1 MTVIDNWR
9 ETIPTLTRD
18 QMVEVDRSMIEDFGI
33 ELLQMMEN
41 AGRHLAHLTRDRFLG
56 GDAGDKAVTVLA
68 GTGGNGGGALVAARQ
83 LSDWGANVE
92 IALMRSEDSYT
103 GAAAHQLTIAQKLK
117 LKLKRADEESLDDA
131 TDVIVDGMVGY
142 SLRGRPKGTVADCIR
157 WATAHPAPVLALDLP
172 TGMDATTGET
182 RGGAIKATATMTL
195 ALPKAGLA
203 VMGAEE
209 LTGAL
214 YLADIGVPEEV
225 YRRMGID
232 VGPIFSGSDL
242 LRLS

>member
-1 MTVIDNWR
+1 
-9 ETIPTLTRD
+9 
-18 QMVEVDRSMIEDFGI
+18 MVEVDRSMIEDFGI

-56 GDAGDKAVTVLA
+56 GDARDKAVTVLT
-68 GTGGNGGGALVAARQ
+68 GTGGNGGGALVAARR
-83 LSDWGANVE
+83 LSDWGAHVE
-92 IALMRSEDSYT
+92 IALMRPEDGYM
-103 GAAAHQLTIAQKLK
+103 GAAAHQLAIAQKLK
-117 LKLKRADEESLDDA
+117 LKRADQESLDDA

-157 WATAHPAPVLALDLP
+157 WATAHAAPVLALDLP
-172 TGMDATTGET
+172 TGLDATTGET
-182 RGGAIKATATMTL
+182 RGQSIKATATMTL

-209 LTGAL
+209 FTGAL
-214 YLADIGVPEEV
+214 YLADIGVPEVV

>member
-1 MTVIDNWR
+1 VIDNWSK
-9 ETIPTLTRD
+9 TIPTLTRD
-18 QMVEVDRSMIEDFGI
+18 QMVEIDRSMIEDFGI

-41 AGRHLAHLTRDRFLG
+41 AGRHLAQLTRDRFCG
-56 GDAGDKAVTVLA
+56 GDARDKAVTVLA
-68 GTGGNGGGALVAARQ
+68 GTGGNGGGALVAAHQ
-83 LSDWGANVE
+83 LSDWGARVE
-92 IALMRSEDSYT
+92 IALMRPEDSYQ
-103 GAAAHQLTIAQKLK
+103 GAAAHQLAIAQKLK
-117 LKLKRADEESLDDA
+117 LKLKRADQESLDDA

-142 SLRGRPKGTVADCIR
+142 SLRGRPQGTVADCIR

-182 RGGAIKATATMTL
+182 PGGCIRATATMTL
-195 ALPKAGLA
+195 ALPKAGLC

-209 LTGAL
+209 FTGAL
-214 YLADIGVPEEV
+214 YLADIGVPAAV
-225 YRRMGID
+225 YRRLGID

>member
-1 MTVIDNWR
+1 MIDNWSK
-9 ETIPTLTRD
+9 TIPTLTRD
-18 QMVEVDRSMIEDFGI
+18 QMVEIDRSMIEDFGI

-41 AGRHLAHLTRDRFLG
+41 AGRHLAQLTRDRFCG
-56 GDAGDKAVTVLA
+56 GDARDKAVTVLA
-68 GTGGNGGGALVAARQ
+68 GTGGNGGGALVAAHQ
-83 LSDWGANVE
+83 LSDWGARVE
-92 IALMRSEDSYT
+92 IALMRPEDSYQ
-103 GAAAHQLTIAQKLK
+103 GAAAHQLAIAQKLK
-117 LKLKRADEESLDDA
+117 LKLKRADQESLDDA

-142 SLRGRPKGTVADCIR
+142 SLRGRPQGTVADCIR

-182 RGGAIKATATMTL
+182 PGGCIRATATMTL
-195 ALPKAGLA
+195 ALPKAGLC

-209 LTGAL
+209 FTGAL
-214 YLADIGVPEEV
+214 YLADIGVPAAV
-225 YRRMGID
+225 YRRLGID

>member
-1 MTVIDNWR
+1 MIDNWSK
-9 ETIPTLTRD
+9 TIPTLTRD
-18 QMVEVDRSMIEDFGI
+18 QMVEIDRSMVEEFGV

-41 AGRHLAHLTRDRFLG
+41 AGRHLAHLTRDRFCG
-56 GDAGDKAVTVLA
+56 GDARDKAVTVLA
-68 GTGGNGGGALVAARQ
+68 GGGGNGGGALVAARR

-92 IALMRSEDSYT
+92 IALIGSEDSYK
-103 GAAAHQLTIAQKLK
+103 GAAAHQLAIAQKLK
-117 LKLKRADEESLDDA
+117 MKLKRADQESLDDA

-142 SLRGRPKGTVADCIR
+142 SLRGRPRAAVADCIR
-157 WATAHPAPVLALDLP
+157 WATAQPTMVLALDLP

-182 RGGAIKATATMTL
+182 RGQSIKATATMTL
-195 ALPKAGLA
+195 ALPKAGLS

-209 LTGAL
+209 FTGAL
-214 YLADIGVPEEV
+214 YLADIGVPDAV

>member
-1 MTVIDNWR
+1 
-9 ETIPTLTRD
+9 
-18 QMVEVDRSMIEDFGI
+18 MVEIDRSMIEDFGI

-41 AGRHLAHLTRDRFLG
+41 AGRHLAQLTRDRFCG
-56 GDAGDKAVTVLA
+56 GDARDKAVTVLA
-68 GTGGNGGGALVAARQ
+68 GTGGNGGGALVAAHQ
-83 LSDWGANVE
+83 LSDWGARVE
-92 IALMRSEDSYT
+92 IALMRPEDSYQ
-103 GAAAHQLTIAQKLK
+103 GAAAHQLAIAQKLK
-117 LKLKRADEESLDDA
+117 LKLKRADQESLDDA

-142 SLRGRPKGTVADCIR
+142 SLRGRPQGTVADCIR

-182 RGGAIKATATMTL
+182 PGGCIRATATMTL
-195 ALPKAGLA
+195 ALPKAGLC

-209 LTGAL
+209 FTGAL
-214 YLADIGVPEEV
+214 YLADIGVPAAV
-225 YRRMGID
+225 YRRLGID

>member
-1 MTVIDNWR
+1 MR
-9 ETIPTLTRD
+9 P
-18 QMVEVDRSMIEDFGI
+18 EDGY
-33 ELLQMMEN
+33 M
-41 AGRHLAHLTRDRFLG
+41 
-56 GDAGDKAVTVLA
+56 
-68 GTGGNGGGALVAARQ
+68 
-83 LSDWGANVE
+83 
-92 IALMRSEDSYT
+92 
-103 GAAAHQLTIAQKLK
+103 GAAAHQLAIAQKLK
-117 LKLKRADEESLDDA
+117 LKLKLKLKRADQESLDDA

-172 TGMDATTGET
+172 TGLDATTGET
-182 RGGAIKATATMTL
+182 RGQSIKATATMTL

-209 LTGAL
+209 FTGAL
-214 YLADIGVPEEV
+214 YLADIGVPEVV
-225 YRRMGID
+225 YRRMGFD

>member
-1 MTVIDNWR
+1 MIDNWR

-18 QMVEVDRSMIEDFGI
+18 RMAEVDRSMIEDFGI

-56 GDAGDKAVTVLA
+56 GDARDKTVTVLA
-68 GTGGNGGGALVAARQ
+68 GVGGNGGGALVAARR

-92 IALMRSEDSYT
+92 IALMRPEESYQ
-103 GAAAHQLTIAQKLK
+103 GAAAHQLAIAQKLN
-117 LKLKRADEESLDDA
+117 LKLKRADQDSLDDA
-131 TDVIVDGMVGY
+131 TDVIVDGMIGY
-142 SLRGRPKGTVADCIR
+142 SLRGRPQGAVADCIR
-157 WATAHPAPVLALDLP
+157 WATAHPAMVLALDLP
-172 TGMDATTGET
+172 TGLDATTGET
-182 RGGAIKATATMTL
+182 HGAAIKATATMTL

-209 LTGAL
+209 FTGAL
-214 YLADIGVPEEV
+214 YLADIGVPAAV
-225 YRRMGID
+225 YRRIGID
-232 VGPIFSGSDL
+232 VGPIFSESDL

>member
-1 MTVIDNWR
+1 MLVNWR
-9 ETIPTLTRD
+9 KSIPTLTRD

-56 GDAGDKAVTVLA
+56 GGARDKPVTVLA
-68 GTGGNGGGALVAARQ
+68 GTGGNGGGALVAARR
-83 LSDWGANVE
+83 LSEWGANVE
-92 IALMRSEDSYT
+92 IALMRPEDGYI
-103 GAAAHQLTIAQKLK
+103 GATAHQLAIAQKLK
-117 LKLKRADEESLDDA
+117 LKLKRAGQESLDDA

-142 SLRGRPKGTVADCIR
+142 SLRGRPKGPVADCIR
-157 WATAHPAPVLALDLP
+157 WASAHPAPVLALDLP
-172 TGMDATTGET
+172 TGMDATTGEI
-182 RGGAIKATATMTL
+182 RGASVKATATMTL

-209 LTGAL
+209 FTGEL
-214 YLADIGVPEEV
+214 YLADIGVPEAV